1 MTTFLLALLGI
12 VVVLAIWDLL
22 QRKHAILR
30 NFPIIGHLRYGLE
43 WIGPEVRQYLVT
55 SNDGE
60 RPFSRDQ
67 RRWIYA
73 SAKREN
79 RYFGFGTDNDLET
92 SPSYLIIKHDT
103 LGYPGP
109 PLEAHADAPPALP
122 CAKLLGAHRGR
133 ERSFRPASL
142 VNVSGMSFGSL
153 GANAVEALNRGARLA
168 NCLQVTGEGGLSPH
182 HQHGGD
188 LVLQVGT
195 GYFGCRDDKGR
206 FDLERLVTL
215 CEENPVRA
223 IEIKLSQGAKPGM
236 GGYLPASKVTPEI
249 AAARGVPV
257 GRACVS
263 PPRHS
268 AFGDPD
274 EMLDFVERVAERTG
288 LPVGIK
294 SAVGEEESWHEI
306 ARLMATTDRGLD
318 FITIDGGEG
327 GTGAA
332 PLVSSDHVALPFK
345 LAFGRVY
352 RIFAER
358 GLHEKVVFVG
368 SGRLGFPETALL
380 ALALGCDL
388 VHVGRE
394 AMLAVGCIQAQRC
407 HTGRC
412 PSGVA
417 TQNAWLQ
424 RGLDPGYKAERLANY
439 VSTLRFE
446 LIQLA
451 QSCGVAHPAL
461 VPLERLELVDDR
473 FGSRTAREVFD
484 YRDSWGLPSAADRET
499 IEKLMENPVG

>member
-1 MTTFLLALLGI
+1 MTIFLLALLGI
-12 VVVLAIWDLL
+12 VVAVAAWDVF
-22 QRKHAILR
+22 QSKHSILR
-30 NFPIIGHLRYGLE
+30 NFPIIGHFRYWLE

-55 SNDGE
+55 SNDAE
-60 RPFSRDQ
+60 RPFSRDH
-67 RRWIYA
+67 RRWVYA

-92 SPSYLIIKHDT
+92 SPSYLIIKHET

-109 PLEAHADAPPALP
+109 PLEAHAGAPPALP
-122 CAKLLGAHRGR
+122 CAKVLGAHR
-133 ERSFRPASL
+133 ERAQSFRPASL

-153 GANAVEALNRGARLA
+153 GGNAIEALNRGAKLA
-168 NCLQVTGEGGLSPH
+168 GCLQVTGEGGLSPH
-182 HQHGGD
+182 HCHGGD
-188 LVLQVGT
+188 LVFQVGT
-195 GYFGCRDDKGR
+195 GYFGCRDEHGH
-206 FDLERLVTL
+206 FDLERLAAV
-215 CEENPVRA
+215 CDENPVRA
-223 IEIKLSQGAKPGM
+223 IEIKLSQGAKPGL
-236 GGYLPASKVTPEI
+236 GGYLPAAKVTPEI

-257 GRACVS
+257 GRACAS

-288 LPVGIK
+288 LPVGVK
-294 SAVGEEESWHEI
+294 SAVGEVDSWLEI
-306 ARLMATTDRGLD
+306 ARLMATTERGLD

-345 LAFGRVY
+345 LAFSRVY

-358 GLHEKVVFVG
+358 GLHEKIVFAG
-368 SGRLGFPETALL
+368 SGRLGFPEEALL

-394 AMLAVGCIQAQRC
+394 AMLALGCIQAQRC

-424 RGLDPGYKAERLANY
+424 RGLDPADKAQRVANY

-451 QSCGVAHPAL
+451 QSCGAAHPAL
-461 VPLERLELVDDR
+461 VPADRLEFVDDR

-484 YRDSWGLPSAADRET
+484 YRESWGLPAAADRER
-499 IEKLMENPVG
+499 IEKLMEHPTS